1 MPREEAVD
9 GYVFLPVG
17 DCALTVEFG
26 REISE
31 EINGKV
37 RSLAM
42 KLKDAAIPGVLE
54 WIPTYRSLLIC
65 YDPSEITCR
74 RLTALL
80 RRLIEKPG
88 QVVRESRRIWEI
100 PVCYGGEFGEDIG
113 FVSSHAGMTPED
125 VVRLHSGREY
135 RIYMLGF
142 LPGFAYLGGLDK
154 RIHTPRLKTPRTRI
168 PPGSVGIGG
177 EQTGIYP
184 IASPGGWQLIGR
196 TPVKPYDPRRA
207 LPILFEAGDY
217 LRFVPIDK
225 ARFMEIAAQA
235 EDGTYKYRLAQEGWL

>member
-1 MPREEAVD
+1 MD
-9 GYVFLPVG
+9 GVVFLPVG

-31 EINGKV
+31 EINSRV

-42 KLKDAAIPGVLE
+42 ALKNAAIPGVLE
-54 WIPTYRSLLIC
+54 WIPTYRSLLVC
-65 YDPSEITCR
+65 YDPEIVSCR

-80 RRLIEKPG
+80 RLLINSAELAAQYG
-88 QVVRESRRIWEI
+88 RRVWQI
-100 PVCYGGEFGEDIG
+100 PVCYGGDYGEDLS
-113 FVSSHAGMTPED
+113 FVAQNAGMMPED
-125 VVRLHSGREY
+125 VIRLHSSTEY

-196 TPVKPYDPRRA
+196 TPVKPYDPKRS
-207 LPILFEAGDY
+207 LPILFEAGDF
-217 LRFVPIDK
+217 LKFIPICEERFW
-225 ARFMEIAAQA
+225 EISAQA
-235 EDGTYKYRLAQEGWL
+235 EAGTYKYRLAQEGWL

>member
-1 MPREEAVD
+1 MA
-9 GYVFLPVG
+9 GYAFMPVG

-26 REISE
+26 N
-31 EINGKV
+31 EINEELSGKV
-37 RSLAM
+37 RSLSIA
-42 KLKDAAIPGVLE
+42 LKAASIPGVLE
-54 WIPTYRSLLIC
+54 WIPTYRSLMVC
-65 YDPSEITCR
+65 YNPCVISFR
-74 RLTALL
+74 RLTLRLNKLL
-80 RRLIEKPG
+80 KQAGHIQQAGKR
-88 QVVRESRRIWEI
+88 VWEI
-100 PVCYGGEFGEDIG
+100 PVCYGGEYGEDLS
-113 FVSSHAGMTPED
+113 FVASNAGITPDDVIKLHA
-125 VVRLHSGREY
+125 GREY

-196 TPVKPYDPRRA
+196 TPLKPYDPTRA

-217 LRFVPIDK
+217 LKFMSIDQNQ
-225 ARFMEIAAQA
+225 FTQIASQVEA
-235 EDGTYKYRLAQEGWL
+235 GTYKYRLAQEGWL

>member
-1 MPREEAVD
+1 MA
-9 GYVFLPVG
+9 GYAFLPVG

-26 REISE
+26 NEISE
-31 EINGKV
+31 ELNGKV
-37 RSLAM
+37 RSLSLA
-42 KLKDAAIPGVLE
+42 LKEANIPGILE
-54 WIPTYRSLLIC
+54 WVPTYRSLMVC
-65 YDPSEITCR
+65 YDPSR
-74 RLTALL
+74 VSFRSLTHHLS
-80 RRLIEKPG
+80 RLIKRAGMEKQAG
-88 QVVRESRRIWEI
+88 KRVWEI
-100 PVCYGGEFGEDIG
+100 PVCYGGEYGEDLS
-113 FVSSHAGMTPED
+113 FVASHAGIAPEE
-125 VVRLHSGREY
+125 VVGLHANREY

-196 TPVKPYDPRRA
+196 TPLKPYDPNRT

-217 LRFVPIDK
+217 LKFVSIDQ
-225 ARFMEIAAQA
+225 ARFAQIAAQVEA
-235 EDGTYKYRLAQEGWL
+235 GTYKYRLAQEGWL

>member
-1 MPREEAVD
+1 MD

-31 EINGKV
+31 EINGRV

-42 KLKDAAIPGVLE
+42 ALKNAAIPGVLE
-54 WIPTYRSLLIC
+54 WIPTYRSLLVY
-65 YDPSEITCR
+65 YDPAKISYR
-74 RLTALL
+74 RLLGLL
-80 RRLIEKPG
+80 RRMMDLVG
-88 QVVRESRRIWEI
+88 QASQAGKRVWKI
-100 PVCYGGEFGEDIG
+100 PVCYGGEYGEDLQ
-113 FVSSHAGMTPED
+113 FVAQNAGLTAEE
-125 VVRLHSGREY
+125 VVKLHSSAEY

-142 LPGFAYLGGLDK
+142 LPGFAYLGGMDK

-196 TPVKPYDPRRA
+196 TPVKPYDPKRTV
-207 LPILFEAGDY
+207 PILFEAGDF
-217 LRFVPIDK
+217 LKFVPVGEDVF
-225 ARFMEIAAQA
+225 REISAQVEA
-235 EDGTYKYRLAQEGWL
+235 GTYKYRLAQEGWL

>member
-1 MPREEAVD
+1 MD

-26 REISE
+26 REISG

-37 RSLAM
+37 RSLALA
-42 KLKDAAIPGVLE
+42 LKQSAIPGVLE
-54 WIPTYRSLLIC
+54 WVPTYRSLLVC
-65 YDPSEITCR
+65 YDPSIISCR
-74 RLTALL
+74 RLTGAL
-80 RRLIEKPG
+80 RRLIGAPG
-88 QVVRESRRIWEI
+88 QAEQSGRRVWKI
-100 PVCYGGEFGEDIG
+100 PVCYGGEYGEDLG
-113 FVSSHAGMTPED
+113 FVAKNAGLAPEE
-125 VVRLHSGREY
+125 VIEIHSKAEY

-196 TPVKPYDPRRA
+196 TPVKPYDPQRA
-207 LPILFEAGDY
+207 FPILLEAGDF
-217 LRFVPIDK
+217 LQFVPIDERLFQDIS
-225 ARFMEIAAQA
+225 AMVEA
-235 EDGTYKYRLAQEGWL
+235 GLYKYRLAQEGWL

>member
-1 MPREEAVD
+1 MD
-9 GYVFLPVG
+9 GVVFLPVG

-31 EINGKV
+31 EINGRV

-42 KLKDAAIPGVLE
+42 ALKNAAIPGVFE
-54 WIPTYRSLLIC
+54 WIPTYRSLLVC
-65 YDPSEITCR
+65 YNPEKISFR
-74 RLTALL
+74 RLIILL
-80 RRLIEKPG
+80 RRLIGSAG
-88 QVVRESRRIWEI
+88 QAAQTGKRVWQI
-100 PVCYGGEFGEDIG
+100 PVCYGGEYGEDLDN
-113 FVSSHAGMTPED
+113 VSQNAGMAPED
-125 VVRLHSGREY
+125 AIKLHSLTEY

-196 TPVKPYDPRRA
+196 TPVKPYDPKRA
-207 LPILFEAGDY
+207 VPILFEAGDF
-217 LRFVPIDK
+217 LKFIPVSEDMFKEIS
-225 ARFMEIAAQA
+225 ARVEA
-235 EDGTYKYRLAQEGWL
+235 GTYKYRLKQEGWL

>member
-1 MPREEAVD
+1 MD

-26 REISE
+26 QEISE
-31 EINGKV
+31 EINGRV
-37 RSLAM
+37 QSLAM
-42 KLKDAAIPGVLE
+42 ALKSAAIPGVLE
-54 WIPTYRSLLIC
+54 WVPTYRSLLVC
-65 YDPSEITCR
+65 YDPVKISCR
-74 RLTALL
+74 RLMIML
-80 RRLIEKPG
+80 RRLIGKAG
-88 QVVRESRRIWEI
+88 RAAQSGLRVWQV
-100 PVCYGGEFGEDIG
+100 PVCYGGEFGEDLG
-113 FVSSHAGMTPED
+113 FVAQNAGMTPEE
-125 VVRLHSGREY
+125 VVSLHSNTEY

-154 RIHTPRLKTPRTRI
+154 RIHTPRLTSPRTRI

-207 LPILFEAGDY
+207 LPILFEAGDF
-217 LRFVPIDK
+217 LRFVPIGED
-225 ARFMEIAAQA
+225 RFREISAQV
-235 EDGTYKYRLAQEGWL
+235 ESGTYKYCLSQEGWL

>member
-1 MPREEAVD
+1 MD

-26 REISE
+26 QEISE
-31 EINGKV
+31 EINGRV
-37 RSLAM
+37 QSLAM
-42 KLKDAAIPGVLE
+42 ALKSAAIPGVLE
-54 WIPTYRSLLIC
+54 WVPTYRSLLVC
-65 YDPSEITCR
+65 YDPVKISCR
-74 RLTALL
+74 RLMIML
-80 RRLIEKPG
+80 RRLIGKAG
-88 QVVRESRRIWEI
+88 RVAQRGLRIWQV
-100 PVCYGGEFGEDIG
+100 PVCYGGEFGEDLG
-113 FVSSHAGMTPED
+113 FVAQNAGMTPEE
-125 VVRLHSGREY
+125 VVSLHSNTEY

-154 RIHTPRLKTPRTRI
+154 RIHTPRLTSPRTRI

-207 LPILFEAGDY
+207 LPILFEAGDF
-217 LRFVPIDK
+217 LRFVPIGED
-225 ARFMEIAAQA
+225 RFREISAQV
-235 EDGTYKYRLAQEGWL
+235 ESGTYKYCLSQEGWL

>member
-1 MPREEAVD
+1 MD
-9 GYVFLPVG
+9 GVAFLPVG

-26 REISE
+26 QEISE
-31 EINGKV
+31 EINSRV

-42 KLKDAAIPGVLE
+42 ALKSASIPGVLE
-54 WIPTYRSLLIC
+54 WIPTYRSLLVC
-65 YDPSEITCR
+65 YDPAKISCR
-74 RLTALL
+74 RLLALL
-80 RRLIEKPG
+80 RRMINTAGLIEQSG
-88 QVVRESRRIWEI
+88 RRVWQI
-100 PVCYGGEFGEDIG
+100 PVCYGGEYGEDLN
-113 FVSSHAGMTPED
+113 FVAQNAGMMPED
-125 VVRLHSGREY
+125 VIRLHSLVEY

-196 TPVKPYDPRRA
+196 TPVKPYDPKRV
-207 LPILFEAGDY
+207 LPILFEAGDF
-217 LRFVPIDK
+217 LRFIPISED
-225 ARFMEIAAQA
+225 RFRDISAQVEA
-235 EDGTYKYRLAQEGWL
+235 GTYKYRLSQEGWL

>member
-1 MPREEAVD
+1 MD
-9 GYVFLPVG
+9 GYTFLPVG
-17 DCALTVEFG
+17 DCALMVEFG

-31 EINGKV
+31 EVNARV
-37 RSLAM
+37 RSLASA
-42 KLKDAAIPGVLE
+42 LKSNAIPGVLE
-54 WIPTYRSLLIC
+54 WVPTYRSLLVC
-65 YDPSEITCR
+65 YDPAKISCR
-74 RLTALL
+74 RLMASL
-80 RRLIEKPG
+80 RRLLNRAG
-88 QVVRESRRIWEI
+88 QAAQAGLRIWQI
-100 PVCYGGEFGEDIG
+100 PVCYGGEYGEDIEY
-113 FVSSHAGMTPED
+113 VASHAGITPEE
-125 VVRLHSGREY
+125 VVKIHSGSVY

-196 TPVKPYDPRRA
+196 TPVKLYDPRRE

-225 ARFMEIAAQA
+225 KRFEEIAAQVEA
-235 EDGTYKYRLAQEGWL
+235 GTYKYRLAQEGLL

>member
-1 MPREEAVD
+1 MD

-17 DCALTVEFG
+17 DCAVTVEFG

-42 KLKDAAIPGVLE
+42 ALKSAAIPGILE
-54 WIPTYRSLLIC
+54 WIPTYRSLLVS
-65 YDPSEITCR
+65 YDPEKISCR
-74 RLTALL
+74 RLLGLL
-80 RRLIEKPG
+80 RRLINTAG
-88 QVVRESRRIWEI
+88 QAAQAGRRVWKI
-100 PVCYGGEFGEDIG
+100 PVCYGGEYGEDLS
-113 FVSSHAGMTPED
+113 FVAQNAGMTAEE
-125 VVRLHSGREY
+125 VVKLHSTVEY

-196 TPVKPYDPRRA
+196 TPVKPYDPKRTV
-207 LPILFEAGDY
+207 PILFEAGDF
-217 LRFVPIDK
+217 LRFVPIGEDVF
-225 ARFMEIAAQA
+225 REISVQVEA
-235 EDGTYKYRLAQEGWL
+235 GTYKYRLQQEGLL

>member
-1 MPREEAVD
+1 MD

-31 EINGKV
+31 EINVKV

-42 KLKDAAIPGVLE
+42 ALKSAAIPGILE
-54 WIPTYRSLLIC
+54 WVPTYRSLLVC
-65 YDPSEITCR
+65 YDPAKISCR
-74 RLTALL
+74 RLMASL
-80 RRLIEKPG
+80 RRLIDKAG
-88 QVVRESRRIWEI
+88 QAAQAGFRIWQI
-100 PVCYGGEFGEDIG
+100 PVCYGGEYGEDLH
-113 FVSSHAGMTPED
+113 FVAQNAGISPEE
-125 VVRLHSGREY
+125 VIRLHSNTEY

-154 RIHTPRLKTPRTRI
+154 RIHTPRLKMPRTRI

-196 TPVKPYDPRRA
+196 TPVKPYDPKQS
-207 LPILFEAGDY
+207 LPILFEAGDF
-217 LRFVPIDK
+217 LKFVPIGEGTF
-225 ARFMEIAAQA
+225 REISAQV
-235 EDGTYKYRLAQEGWL
+235 ELGTYKYRLAQEGWL

>member
-1 MPREEAVD
+1 MD

-26 REISE
+26 QEISE
-31 EINGKV
+31 EANAKV
-37 RSLAM
+37 RSLASA
-42 KLKDAAIPGVLE
+42 LKNDAIPGVLE
-54 WIPTYRSLLIC
+54 WVPTYRSILVC
-65 YDPSEITCR
+65 YDPGKISCR
-74 RLTALL
+74 RLMALL
-80 RRLIEKPG
+80 RRLISKAG
-88 QVVRESRRIWEI
+88 QDKQAGLRIWQI
-100 PVCYGGEFGEDIG
+100 PVCYGGESGEDIG
-113 FVSSHAGMTPED
+113 FVASHAGMTPEE
-125 VVRLHSGREY
+125 VIKIHSGSEY

-184 IASPGGWQLIGR
+184 ITSPGGWQLIGR
-196 TPVKPYDPRRA
+196 TPVKPYDPRRE

-225 ARFMEIAAQA
+225 EQFKEIDAQVEA
-235 EDGTYKYRLAQEGWL
+235 GTYKYRLAQEGLL

>member
-1 MPREEAVD
+1 MD
-9 GYVFLPVG
+9 GVVFLPVG

-31 EINGKV
+31 EINGRV

-42 KLKDAAIPGVLE
+42 ALKNAAIPGVFE
-54 WIPTYRSLLIC
+54 WIPTYRSLLVC
-65 YDPSEITCR
+65 YNPEKISFR
-74 RLTALL
+74 RLIILL
-80 RRLIEKPG
+80 RRLIGSAG
-88 QVVRESRRIWEI
+88 QVAQTGKRVWQI
-100 PVCYGGEFGEDIG
+100 PVCYGGEYGEDLDN
-113 FVSSHAGMTPED
+113 VSQNAGMAPED
-125 VVRLHSGREY
+125 AIKLHSLTEY

-177 EQTGIYP
+177 GQTGIYP

-196 TPVKPYDPRRA
+196 TPVKPYDPKRA
-207 LPILFEAGDY
+207 VPILFEAGDF
-217 LRFVPIDK
+217 LKFIPVSEDMFKEIS
-225 ARFMEIAAQA
+225 ARVEA
-235 EDGTYKYRLAQEGWL
+235 GTYKYRMKQEGWL

>member
-1 MPREEAVD
+1 MD

-17 DCALTVEFG
+17 DCAVTVEFG

-42 KLKDAAIPGVLE
+42 ALKSAAIPGVLE
-54 WIPTYRSLLIC
+54 WIPTYRSLLVC
-65 YDPSEITCR
+65 YDPEKISYR
-74 RLTALL
+74 RLLGLL
-80 RRLIEKPG
+80 RRLINTAG
-88 QVVRESRRIWEI
+88 QAAQAGRRVWQI
-100 PVCYGGEFGEDIG
+100 PVCYGGEYGEDLH
-113 FVSSHAGMTPED
+113 FVAQNAGMTAEE
-125 VVRLHSGREY
+125 VVKLHSTVEY

-196 TPVKPYDPRRA
+196 TPVKPYDPKRTV
-207 LPILFEAGDY
+207 PILFEAGDF
-217 LRFVPIDK
+217 LRFVPIGEDVF
-225 ARFMEIAAQA
+225 REISAQVEA
-235 EDGTYKYRLAQEGWL
+235 GTYKYRLQQEGLL